1 MTRRDTDH
9 CDHCEPV
16 QNRVAIVEQLID
28 ENESIEDQVVDLLT
42 NLRHFAEAYRLE
54 GENIIPGHPTC
65 SCFRAA
71 FDAMLRRSS
80 LHWEEERHG
89 GGSHGE

>member
-1 MTRRDTDH
+1 MTTHDTDH

-16 QNRVAIVEQLID
+16 HNRVAIVEQLID

-42 NLRHFAEAYRLE
+42 NLLHFAEAHQLRFAPLL
-54 GENIIPGHPTC
+54 
-65 SCFRAA
+65 SRAK
-71 FDAMLRRSS
+71 M
-80 LHWEEERHG
+80 HWEEERHG